1 MRNGVS
7 HCARSHDATR
17 QRDAVPGGERSGKP
31 RTPSVFRPVLRPVF
45 QPVLRSV
52 SSPCAFPVSSR
63 RMPGQLRSR
72 SRLIPLRGG
81 TRSTPSSGRDS
92 PGRASL
98 FIRAV
103 SILRHPYFGRSTVI
117 DSQYNTLFKSRSIPA
132 EGRASFRRLFRASPF
147 PASGRAKTP
156 RQRGRS
162 PQRAVPTSLCTEK
175 GSFPFPARL
184 SRPPPAPSRG
194 HARHRR
200 SPRERFPCATG
211 CSASRSVSSPGP
223 FPHISISRAVSS
235 LLAPASPIS
244 PHFASNATQP
254 QTAGTA
260 PGAARSRPPAGS
272 SGPGPPV
279 SLAPNHH

>member
-7 HCARSHDATR
+7 RCARSHDATR
-17 QRDAVPGGERSGKP
+17 QRDAVKRRCSG
-31 RTPSVFRPVLRPVF
+31 RGTLRQTPD
-45 QPVLRSV
+45 
-52 SSPCAFPVSSR
+52 PVSFPACSPASFSACPPVR
-63 RMPGQLRSR
+63 LQSMRFSGQLRSR
-72 SRLIPLRGG
+72 SRQ
-81 TRSTPSSGRDS
+81 S
-92 PGRASL
+92 
-98 FIRAV
+98 
-103 SILRHPYFGRSTVI
+103 
-117 DSQYNTLFKSRSIPA
+117 PA
-132 EGRASFRRLFRASPF
+132 EGG
-147 PASGRAKTP
+147 SGKP
-156 RQRGRS
+156 
-162 PQRAVPTSLCTEK
+162 TEK
-175 GSFPFPARL
+175 GSFPFPAACPGL
-184 SRPPPAPSRG
+184 LLPPSRG